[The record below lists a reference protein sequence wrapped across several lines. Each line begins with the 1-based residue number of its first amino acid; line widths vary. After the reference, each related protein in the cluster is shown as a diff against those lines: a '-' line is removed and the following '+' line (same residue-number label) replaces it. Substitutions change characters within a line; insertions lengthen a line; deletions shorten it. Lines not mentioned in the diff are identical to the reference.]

1 MFCINH
7 TININSQTYFQN
19 VNCEKIKQINYLYS
33 NLVKMLSDSKIY
45 SHVFARCIVPL
56 LLTPIVMGEQKAI
69 SFVIQ
74 KILKPK
80 NKGNREFIVHSK
92 QKD

>member
-1 MFCINH
+1 
-7 TININSQTYFQN
+7 
-19 VNCEKIKQINYLYS
+19 
-33 NLVKMLSDSKIY
+33 MLSDSKIY

-80 NKGNREFIVHSK
+80 NKGNRKFIVHSK
-92 QKD
+92 KNINILNFLPS